1 MITGCWLQK
10 CSLNPFKIII
20 KICNAIK
27 DTKPCRLFSVGER
40 EETQQYSRSEEEG
53 ELAYR
58 REQCSRFK
66 NASFMFHEKGDAFI
80 TFCDKCTQCKH
91 PEGSTRLISAKW
103 KWIKNLFRTEA
114 VRCQSCRLQQVQP
127 ELSETTRAASTAS
140 ENSFKAWKDIKH
152 SRLTPKMQRICLPQ
166 SQQRL
171 QLPHLIIV
179 QSEWP
184 LVPIIAH

>member
-1 MITGCWLQK
+1 MY
-10 CSLNPFKIII
+10 
-20 KICNAIK
+20 NAIK
-27 DTKPCRLFSVGER
+27 DTIQNPADSSVLER
-40 EETQQYSRSEEEG
+40 ERKHSNTAEVKKKEND
-53 ELAYR
+53 R

-66 NASFMFHEKGDAFI
+66 NASFMFYEKGEAFI

-91 PEGSTRLISAKW
+91 PEGSARLISAKW
-103 KWIKNLFRTEA
+103 KWSKNLLRTEA

-127 ELSETTRAASTAS
+127 ELSETTHAASTAS

-171 QLPHLIIV
+171 QLPHPIIV

>member
-1 MITGCWLQK
+1 M
-10 CSLNPFKIII
+10 
-20 KICNAIK
+20 CNAIK
-27 DTKPCRLFSVGER
+27 ETIQNPADSSVLER
-40 EETQQYSRSEEEG
+40 ERKHSNTAEVKKKEND
-53 ELAYR
+53 R

-66 NASFMFHEKGDAFI
+66 NASFMFHEKGEAFI

-91 PEGSTRLISAKW
+91 PEGSARLISAKW
-103 KWIKNLFRTEA
+103 KWSKNLLRTEA